1 MKAKEVFKK
10 IGKGKP
16 AKFVSRLVL
25 EALQDVT

>member
-1 MKAKEVFKK
+1 MKTKGVSTK